1 MKPLICLLNAA
12 IIGIVAGYTGMTG
25 GRAILNLVESKH
37 SGVSVARLDFP
48 SESVKFDPTQ
58 MYYGYEEVPPI
69 APTPTST
76 TIASVPTPITAA
88 PGTIAAAPVRHSR
101 TVGKH
106 KRMARRGPNFLQK
119 LFVGF
124 VELQKTGKIQRG
136 SPLYAFSRSRPQ
148 KVSSKQTRTSKFRI

>member
-12 IIGIVAGYTGMTG
+12 IIGILAGYTGMTG

-48 SESVKFDPTQ
+48 EPVKFDPTQ
-58 MYYGYEEVPPI
+58 MDYGYEEVPPI

-76 TIASVPTPITAA
+76 TIASVPTPSTAA

-106 KRMARRGPNFLQK
+106 KRMARREPNFLQK

-148 KVSSKQTRTSKFRI
+148 KVSSKQKPTSKFRM

>member
-1 MKPLICLLNAA
+1 MKPHICLLV
-12 IIGIVAGYTGMTG
+12 IVIGIVAGYTGMAG

-37 SGVSVARLDFP
+37 SSVSVARLDFP
-48 SESVKFDPTQ
+48 SEPDKFDPIQ
-58 MYYGYEEVPPI
+58 MDYGYEELPPI

-76 TIASVPTPITAA
+76 TIASVPTTITAA
-88 PGTIAAAPVRHSR
+88 PRTIAAAPIRHSR
-101 TVGKH
+101 TVRKH
-106 KRMARRGPNFLQK
+106 KRMARREPNFLQK

-148 KVSSKQTRTSKFRI
+148 KVSSKQTATSKFRM